1 MLVILKEAKL
11 IGELTSK
18 SGELIGISLKSVKK
32 AIKNH
37 VVKRINF
44 LETALKYTNKTTSK
58 NKIKKQ
64 LIYLNVKLN
73 EMNMYDKM
81 DEYLNSVNEFAKTGT
96 K

>member
-1 MLVILKEAKL
+1 MLKEAKS

-32 AIKNH
+32 AIKHHIIN
-37 VVKRINF
+37 RINF

-58 NKIKKQ
+58 NKIKKE
-64 LIYLNVKLN
+64 LTYLNVNLN
-73 EMNMYDKM
+73 EMNLSEKM
-81 DEYLNSVNEFAKTGT
+81 NEYVDTVQEFAKTGV